1 MTRSVFTKVFMN
13 YIALGFAC
21 FFLIVSG
28 GSYLIELRLE
38 ERTVQELQKEVSH
51 IAEHEA
57 FDSVVSAENMKE
69 LERPLNEIADF
80 QSARIWIASSDG
92 KKFFFDTKNPETTSK
107 SVRGFRY
114 CFPSLKGRLIRN
126 RNLPQFFLP

>member
-51 IAEHEA
+51 IAKHEA

-80 QSARIWIASSDG
+80 Q
-92 KKFFFDTKNPETTSK
+92 
-107 SVRGFRY
+107 RY
-114 CFPSLKGRLIRN
+114 CCPSLKGRLIRN
-126 RNLPQFFLP
+126 RNLPQFFFRKVSYGCCFDYPRYRNKGICVPSLSYAAYL